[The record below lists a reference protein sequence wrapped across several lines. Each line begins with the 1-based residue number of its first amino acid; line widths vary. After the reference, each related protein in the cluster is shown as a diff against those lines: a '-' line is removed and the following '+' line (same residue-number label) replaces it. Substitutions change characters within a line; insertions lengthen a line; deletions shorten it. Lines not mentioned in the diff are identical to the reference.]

1 MPYFLLFLVP
11 CETTLLSDNQN
22 QHTYLGRSCH
32 KTGTM
37 HAAVVTDFSQSPRY
51 TAVPDL
57 PTPSPEQ
64 LRLRVLAAGVP
75 NVARMIVAGKHFIT
89 ASLPYIPGIDGVG
102 VDESASPPQKYYF
115 STLPANTG
123 SLSEYVNV
131 DRRSAVALP
140 EEIDETS
147 VAALVNPAQS
157 SWMALRHRTSNL
169 PQGWSV
175 AILGATSAS
184 GRIAVGIAKALGA
197 GHIIGIARGE
207 KALAEVDGLHERI
220 VLDGTDPAKTDFSA
234 LGGHVDVVLDYVYGP
249 AMLALLSALTP
260 TAEVQYV
267 QIGVLSGADA
277 ALPAAL
283 LRSKMI
289 TMRGAG
295 PGSWTMAQ
303 LGGETAGLLKAVHGL
318 KADSLHIAR
327 LEEVQIVW
335 NSPDAKGKRLVFVP

>member
-1 MPYFLLFLVP
+1 
-11 CETTLLSDNQN
+11 
-22 QHTYLGRSCH
+22 
-32 KTGTM
+32 M
-37 HAAVVTDFSQSPRY
+37 HAAVVTEFGQPPRY
-51 TAVPDL
+51 TETPEL
-57 PTPSPEQ
+57 TTPSPQQ
-64 LRLRVLAAGVP
+64 LRLRVLGAGVP
-75 NVARMIVAGKHFIT
+75 NVARMIATGKHFIT

-131 DRRSAVALP
+131 DRKSAVPLP
-140 EEIDETS
+140 EDTDETS

-184 GRIAVGIAKALGA
+184 GRIAIGVAKALGA
-197 GHIIGIARGE
+197 GRIVGIARGE
-207 KALAEVDGLHERI
+207 KALADVAGLHERI
-220 VLDGTDPAKTDFSA
+220 VLDGTDPAKTDFSK
-234 LGGHVDVVLDYVYGP
+234 LGGHVDLILDYVYGP
-249 AMLALLSALTP
+249 AIIALLSALRP

-303 LGGETAGLLKAVHGL
+303 LAGETADLLQAVHGL

-327 LEEVQIVW
+327 LEEVEAVW
-335 NSPDAKGKRLVFVP
+335 NSPDVKGKRLVFVP

>member
-1 MPYFLLFLVP
+1 
-11 CETTLLSDNQN
+11 
-22 QHTYLGRSCH
+22 
-32 KTGTM
+32 M
-37 HAAVVTDFSQSPRY
+37 HAAVVTDFSQPPRY
-51 TAVPDL
+51 IVTHDL
-57 PTPSPEQ
+57 PPPSPEQ

-75 NVARMIVAGKHFIT
+75 NVARMIAAGKHFIT
-89 ASLPYIPGIDGVG
+89 ATLPYTPGIDGVG

-131 DRRSAVALP
+131 DRKSAVALP
-140 EEIDETS
+140 EAADETS

-175 AILGATSAS
+175 TILGVTSAS

-197 GHIIGIARGE
+197 GRVIGIARDE

-220 VLDGTDPAKTDFSA
+220 VLDGTDPARTDFSK
-234 LGGHVDVVLDYVYGP
+234 LGGHVDVILDYVYGP
-249 AMLALLSALTP
+249 AMVALLSALRP

-289 TMRGAG
+289 TIRGAG
-295 PGSWTMAQ
+295 PGSWTMTQ
-303 LGGETAGLLKAVHGL
+303 LAGETAGLLKVVHGL

-327 LEEVQIVW
+327 LEEVEAVW
-335 NSPDAKGKRLVFVP
+335 NSPDVKGKRLVFVP